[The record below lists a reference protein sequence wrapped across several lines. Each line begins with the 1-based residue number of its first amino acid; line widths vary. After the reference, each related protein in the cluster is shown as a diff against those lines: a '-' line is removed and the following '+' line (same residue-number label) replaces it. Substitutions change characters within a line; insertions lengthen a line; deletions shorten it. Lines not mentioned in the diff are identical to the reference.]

1 MAIYPAYVHVD
12 NDGSASGYFPD
23 VKGCIFAI
31 NAGEDLFAEASSA
44 LDAHFEALVSEG
56 IEIPEAHDMPYH
68 VYRNPCDYADGGQW
82 YNVNIDM
89 SKYDGKVERIN
100 VTLPHRLIHQIDT
113 IVKVR
118 PEYASRS
125 NFLAEAARKELQKLA

>member
-113 IVKVR
+113 IVKC
-118 PEYASRS
+118 
-125 NFLAEAARKELQKLA
+125 

>member
-1 MAIYPAYVHVD
+1 
-12 NDGSASGYFPD
+12 
-23 VKGCIFAI
+23 
-31 NAGEDLFAEASSA
+31 
-44 LDAHFEALVSEG
+44 
-56 IEIPEAHDMPYH
+56 MPYH